1 MNQAALAA
9 AADVNANGTTSNN
22 PADGSVLVSF
32 AGANGVGAG
41 VNSSSNNNNSGNSV
55 SNGNSGS
62 STSSSTQQQ
71 QRLEQLLRQEE
82 EDMDIPYAQDE
93 AVAAAAGGTLEDTHY
108 RQRQQTQQNLGH
120 GENEETNAEE
130 IRNFIQ
136 ILRASLGSSQ
146 ANFIDPIRARH
157 ILEACAGNMDLA
169 VSIYWE
175 DIVAAQQAP
184 PANGNYN
191 NNAQLP
197 HHREDLP
204 PPPLPAAAQAGQLQ
218 LQQQQQQQ
226 QQHPQHPQQQRP
238 QLDAPLNNDNQDNVH
253 AQPPPGAPHA
263 VGAAAAAEWANVS
276 DDEAASGH
284 TTKRGI
290 RSTSAYVN
298 KGGSHKWDTLFQKK
312 RSRNQDNIEGEICY
326 TEEEDEDNDDDEEE
340 QPEEADNYDDPLSTS
355 KEPLSLLWGP
365 IIQNRNTSTEGTS
378 STTTTAAAAAAST
391 RIPDHWKMTG
401 LTLAA
406 SKHGPIVMPPPTPSS
421 TTADR
426 VSSHHPRNSTGTPI
440 INTQYCT
447 GITAVISI
455 LTALLQSKVTLQ
467 GSKLT
472 QHSDV
477 RRRYADIPSVNKTK
491 KLYEQYLV
499 EAITCLLWIA
509 AESVY
514 SHKKRNQRK
523 HAKKKNTHHPTPI
536 ISSTTNLH
544 KGKMSLAQ
552 SRQLCRV
559 CTWRGNTEEDA
570 STSGWQPNSTSRVD
584 PSSTP
589 IGEAIHT
596 TWTNQNDLR
605 AYVISCMPLFTG
617 PGGCALLLETIL
629 RIHGV
634 QRVERMLSMKRNS
647 SNKGM
652 PLLRCSCEE
661 HNGCLTS
668 SSSSLSTKTTA
679 AAKAVNC
686 MSVEL
691 LSLLL
696 TGTIHTD
703 FTSWSAQ
710 QLGIGLLSC
719 SSPNEIGWALKNPLQ
734 PIWILRCDTSYSC
747 IFLQNEKDTSYMNHH
762 GVNLPMVHWSCVS
775 PGVESK
781 FCVVTA
787 RRLVQALSPETEDK
801 DEEKN
806 CLSSLQCHPEDR
818 INYPTNYKR
827 WRFTFSAKTDWKP
840 YFRLSSNEKDKV
852 DHRYAPRINLAVW
865 SRFPKAD
872 ILLPPTTTTSL
883 SIFMQQG

>member
-1 MNQAALAA
+1 M
-9 AADVNANGTTSNN
+9 
-22 PADGSVLVSF
+22 
-32 AGANGVGAG
+32 
-41 VNSSSNNNNSGNSV
+41 
-55 SNGNSGS
+55 
-62 STSSSTQQQ
+62 
-71 QRLEQLLRQEE
+71 
-82 EDMDIPYAQDE
+82 
-93 AVAAAAGGTLEDTHY
+93 
-108 RQRQQTQQNLGH
+108 QQNLGH
-120 GENEETNAEE
+120 EESEETNAEE
-130 IRNFIQ
+130 FRNFIQ

-157 ILEACAGNMDLA
+157 ILEACAGNMELA

-184 PANGNYN
+184 PGNHQNDNYN
-191 NNAQLP
+191 NNAQQP
-197 HHREDLP
+197 HQREDLP
-204 PPPLPAAAQAGQLQ
+204 PPAEAQAEQLQ
-218 LQQQQQQQ
+218 LQQQQHPQQQ
-226 QQHPQHPQQQRP
+226 QQQRP
-238 QLDAPLNNDNQDNVH
+238 QLDAPLNNDNQDNVQ

-263 VGAAAAAEWANVS
+263 VAAAAPAEWANVS

-284 TTKRGI
+284 TTKRGV
-290 RSTSAYVN
+290 RSTSANVN

-312 RSRNQDNIEGEICY
+312 RSRNQDSIEGEVCY
-326 TEEEDEDNDDDEEE
+326 TEEEEDEEEEEE
-340 QPEEADNYDDPLSTS
+340 QPEEVDNYDDPLSTS

-365 IIQNRNTSTEGTS
+365 IIRNRNTSTEGTS
-378 STTTTAAAAAAST
+378 STTTAST

-406 SKHGPIVMPPPTPSS
+406 SKHGLIDMPPPTPSS
-421 TTADR
+421 NTTDR

-440 INTQYCT
+440 INTQYCS
-447 GITAVISI
+447 GITAVIAI

-472 QHSDV
+472 HHSDM
-477 RRRYADIPSVNKTK
+477 RQRYADIPSVSKTK

-523 HAKKKNTHHPTPI
+523 HTKKKNTHHPIPI
-536 ISSTTNLH
+536 ISSTTHLH
-544 KGKMSLAQ
+544 KGKMSLSQ

-559 CTWRGNTEEDA
+559 CTWRSNTEEDG
-570 STSGWQPNSTSRVD
+570 STSGWQPNATSRVD

-589 IGEAIHT
+589 IGQAIHS

-634 QRVERMLSMKRNS
+634 QRLERMLSMKQNS
-647 SNKGM
+647 SNKGK

-668 SSSSLSTKTTA
+668 PSLSTKTTTA
-679 AAKAVNC
+679 ATAVNC

-719 SSPNEIGWALKNPLQ
+719 ASPNEIGWALKNPLQ
-734 PIWILRCDTSYSC
+734 PVWILRCNASYSC
-747 IFLQNEKDTSYMNHH
+747 IWLQNEKDISYMNHH
-762 GVNLPMVHWSCVS
+762 GASLPMVHWSCVS

-787 RRLVQALSPETEDK
+787 RRLVQASSPETEDK
-801 DEEKN
+801 DEEKD
-806 CLSSLQCHPEDR
+806 CPPSQECHPEDR

-827 WRFTFSAKTDWKP
+827 WRFALSAKTDWKP
-840 YFRLSSNEKDKV
+840 YFRLSSKEKDIV
-852 DHRYAPRINLAVW
+852 DRRYAPRINLAVR

-872 ILLPPTTTTSL
+872 IILPPTTTTSL